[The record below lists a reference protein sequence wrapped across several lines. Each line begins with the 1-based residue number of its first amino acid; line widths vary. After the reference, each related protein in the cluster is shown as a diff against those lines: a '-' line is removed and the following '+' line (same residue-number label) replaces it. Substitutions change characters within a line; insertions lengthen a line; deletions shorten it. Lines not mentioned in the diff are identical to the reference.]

1 MGYVKDQGVDWG
13 IAPLYD
19 KIVNFSKLFASY
31 YIFIFNSSKENE
43 SSDGDQSE
51 DEERRSLIN
60 PTSGKRHQYSEFV
73 N

>member
-1 MGYVKDQGVDWG
+1 MGYVKDQGVDWR
-13 IAPLYD
+13 IAP

-31 YIFIFNSSKENE
+31 YIFIFNLSKENE